1 MPIENIQEFRWWRL
15 ERFFLRTFDAG
26 LQSGQRGWT
35 KEPLAGPRGLHKER
49 KFVQEFR
56 PSSEAVGLSQVNKM
70 LRQLT
75 GQISAHY
82 SSSAEIRNTH
92 LEYIP

>member
-1 MPIENIQEFRWWRL
+1 MQ
-15 ERFFLRTFDAG
+15 
-26 LQSGQRGWT
+26 
-35 KEPLAGPRGLHKER
+35 K
-49 KFVQEFR
+49 FR

-70 LRQLT
+70 LCQLT

-92 LEYIP
+92 LEYILHHIL